1 MSLNHSTPL
10 SKLADQLRIRR
21 SRLNKDDLIDATCTA
36 AHKSLKTASNKLGGT
51 TRFSIAMAQE
61 LQEIIGEAEDA
72 GCENPF
78 PDIQG
83 LLKEWEVFYQVM
95 NLVDEVAE

>member
-1 MSLNHSTPL
+1 MSLKHSTPL
-10 SKLADQLRIRR
+10 SELADRLRIRR
-21 SRLNKDDLIDATCTA
+21 NNLPTEKLVNEACSA
-36 AHKSLKTASNKLGGT
+36 AGRELDKIHNKLSGA

-61 LQEIIGEAEDA
+61 LQEIIGEAETA

-78 PDIQG
+78 PAIQG

-95 NLVDEVAE
+95 NLIDEVAE

>member
-1 MSLNHSTPL
+1 MSTKHATPL
-10 SKLADQLRIRR
+10 STLADRLRIRR
-21 SRLNKDDLIDATCTA
+21 DNLPTEKLVNETCNA
-36 AHKSLKTASNKLGGT
+36 ANRELDKIHNKLSGT

-61 LQEIIGEAEDA
+61 LQEIIGDAEQA

-78 PDIQG
+78 PAIQG
-83 LLKEWEVFYQVM
+83 LLKEWEVFFQVM